1 MSELVPLLKGLV
13 FGAADH
19 VRLGTALPVPHSII
33 RHLYDERTLDRAKI
47 FFALFTPIF
56 MLEIRR
62 HSMFGT
68 TTITL
73 SAAAAITPYDE
84 SLQACRRYLLLIYG
98 AAAAFRVY
106 VATTSGVST
115 AMIIAYILQATF
127 FMLLFTCC
135 PRHHW
140 AVLRVTAL
148 VAPCIHVY
156 SYPDKY
162 PIATELGLM
171 LAWNLFFVGVVLRP
185 SARLWISE
193 KAGLSTLIVDLEQVT
208 ARRRR
213 SSGASSSGPGSSSS
227 EYPLE
232 VGSVKSHHT
241 AKVGGG
247 PHSSGQAEPHSSRSQ
262 RSSRSRSPGRK
273 KRE

>member
-1 MSELVPLLKGLV
+1 MPPLPVTHIRSGCG
-13 FGAADH
+13 FSSIRRDH
-19 VRLGTALPVPHSII
+19 VRRLYSNDHRLHITGDVLHAFIHLLPAAPLGSVACDSAS
-33 RHLYDERTLDRAKI
+33 RAMH
-47 FFALFTPIF
+47 P
-56 MLEIRR
+56 R
-62 HSMFGT
+62 
-68 TTITL
+68 
-73 SAAAAITPYDE
+73 
-84 SLQACRRYLLLIYG
+84 LLVSGQVSYSDG
-98 AAAAFRVY
+98 AGAHA
-106 VATTSGVST
+106 GVDCG
-115 AMIIAYILQATF
+115 Y
-127 FMLLFTCC
+127 
-135 PRHHW
+135 
-140 AVLRVTAL
+140 
-148 VAPCIHVY
+148 
-156 SYPDKY
+156 
-162 PIATELGLM
+162 
-171 LAWNLFFVGVVLRP
+171 LFFVGVVLRP